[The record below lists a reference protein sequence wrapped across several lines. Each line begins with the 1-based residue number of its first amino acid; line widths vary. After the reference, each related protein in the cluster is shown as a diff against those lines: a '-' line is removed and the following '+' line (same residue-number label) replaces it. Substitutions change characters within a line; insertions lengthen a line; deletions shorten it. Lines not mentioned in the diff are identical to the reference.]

1 MRNCTYRR
9 RLGRVWGGPKIMFLQ
24 FPNFIEPN
32 FPNYVLLE
40 TNSMCSDR
48 ARQPAIKLI
57 QFFSILGR
65 RKQQPSPTSPKSPPS
80 GGLARR
86 NTGKNPGGPDRR
98 GRWHLD
104 RQGRFY
110 TK

>member
-65 RKQQPSPTSPKSPPS
+65 RKQQPSPTSPKSPPMHVHVNICIVQK
-80 GGLARR
+80 ARVGDYI
-86 NTGKNPGGPDRR
+86 T
-98 GRWHLD
+98 WS
-104 RQGRFY
+104 
-110 TK
+110 